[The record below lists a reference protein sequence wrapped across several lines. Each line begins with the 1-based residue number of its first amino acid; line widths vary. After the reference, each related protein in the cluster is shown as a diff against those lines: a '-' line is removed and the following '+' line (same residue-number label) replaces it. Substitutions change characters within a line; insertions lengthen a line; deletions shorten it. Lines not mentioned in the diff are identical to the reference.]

1 MITLD
6 AAQSS
11 APEAA
16 SEAVALAALGGL
28 RRRTVSAFAALIAAL
43 LALSLLGVAVGSI
56 SIPFSATLDA
66 LAGLLANSDAAPGAE
81 ETIWATVVREIRLP
95 RTLTALL
102 AGAALGIAGLQMQTL
117 FRNPLADPFVL
128 GVSAGAS
135 FGVAVVVLAAGSG
148 MTVFTAGL
156 GWFGDLG
163 LAGAAVVGAAAVMAL
178 VLTLSLRVRS
188 IVTVLIVGLLV
199 GQLIGALITIL
210 ISAAEEQ
217 YVDRFVRWG
226 FGSFRGVTWSEL
238 QILAPAVFVGIAVAL
253 LSVKQ
258 LNVLLLGE
266 TYARSLGV
274 HVRRAQL
281 TAMLGAA
288 LLAGSVT
295 AFAGPIAFLGVA
307 IPHLARGLFR
317 SSDHRVLA
325 PAVIL
330 CGGIIALAAEITAQL
345 PGVGNVLP
353 LNAVTALIGAPVVL
367 SVLLRRRRLSSV

>member
-1 MITLD
+1 MTAIEAT
-6 AAQSS
+6 
-11 APEAA
+11 PVAA
-16 SEAVALAALGGL
+16 SEPPAGLPAFGAL
-28 RRRTVSAFAALIAAL
+28 RRRNVIGFAALIIGTL
-43 LALSLLGVAVGSI
+43 GLALLGVAVGSI
-56 SIPFSATLDA
+56 SIPFAATLDVLGA
-66 LAGLLANSDAAPGAE
+66 VFTGSADPAAGDEAVW
-81 ETIWATVVREIRLP
+81 TTVVRQIRIP

-128 GVSAGAS
+128 GVSSGAS
-135 FGVAVVVLAAGSG
+135 FGVAAVVLVAGTG
-148 MTVFTAGL
+148 VTVFTAGL
-156 GWFGDLG
+156 GWLGELG
-163 LAGAAVVGAAAVMAL
+163 LAGAAVVGAAIVMAL
-178 VLTLSLRVRS
+178 VLALSMRVRS

-199 GQLIGALITIL
+199 GQLVGALITIL

-217 YVDRFVRWG
+217 YVDQFVRWG

-238 QILAPAVFVGIAVAL
+238 RILAPAVGVGIVIAV

-258 LNVLLLGE
+258 LNVLLLGDS
-266 TYARSLGV
+266 YARSLGV

-281 TAMLGAA
+281 VTMLGAA

-317 SSDHRVLA
+317 TSDHRVLA

-330 CGGIIALAAEITAQL
+330 CGGMLALAAEIVAQL
-345 PGVGNVLP
+345 PGISSVLP

-367 SVLLRRRRLSSV
+367 SVLLRRRRLSAV

>member
-1 MITLD
+1 MTAIEAT
-6 AAQSS
+6 QV
-11 APEAA
+11 AA
-16 SEAVALAALGGL
+16 SEPQEELAALGAL
-28 RRRTVSAFAALIAAL
+28 RRRNVVAFTALIIGTL
-43 LALSLLGVAVGSI
+43 GLALLGVAVGSI
-56 SIPFSATLDA
+56 AIPFTATLDVLGA
-66 LAGLLANSDAAPGAE
+66 VFAGSADVAAGDEAVW
-81 ETIWATVVREIRLP
+81 TTVVRQIRIP

-128 GVSAGAS
+128 GVSSGAS
-135 FGVAVVVLAAGSG
+135 FGVAAVVLVAGTG
-148 MTVFTAGL
+148 VTVFTAGL
-156 GWFGDLG
+156 GWLGDLG
-163 LAGAAVVGAAAVMAL
+163 LAGAAVVGAAVVMAV
-178 VLTLSLRVRS
+178 VLALSMRVRS

-199 GQLIGALITIL
+199 GQLVGALITIL

-217 YVDRFVRWG
+217 YVDQFVRWG

-238 QILAPAVFVGIAVAL
+238 RILAPAVAVGIVIAM

-258 LNVLLLGE
+258 LNVLLLGDS
-266 TYARSLGV
+266 YARSLGV

-281 TAMLGAA
+281 VTMLGAA

-317 SSDHRVLA
+317 TSDHRVLA

-330 CGGIIALAAEITAQL
+330 CGGMLALAAEIVAQL
-345 PGVGNVLP
+345 PGLSSVLP

-367 SVLLRRRRLSSV
+367 SVLLRRRRLSAV

>member
-1 MITLD
+1 M
-6 AAQSS
+6 
-11 APEAA
+11 
-16 SEAVALAALGGL
+16 
-28 RRRTVSAFAALIAAL
+28 
-43 LALSLLGVAVGSI
+43 AVGSI
-56 SIPFSATLDA
+56 AIPFAATLDVLGA
-66 LAGLLANSDAAPGAE
+66 VFAGSADSADAAAGDEAVW
-81 ETIWATVVREIRLP
+81 TTVVRQIRIP

-128 GVSAGAS
+128 GVSSGAS
-135 FGVAVVVLAAGSG
+135 FGVAAVVLVAGTG
-148 MTVFTAGL
+148 VTVFTAGL
-156 GWFGDLG
+156 GWLGDLG
-163 LAGAAVVGAAAVMAL
+163 LAGAAVVGAAVVMAV
-178 VLTLSLRVRS
+178 VLALSMRVRS

-199 GQLIGALITIL
+199 GQLVGALITIL

-217 YVDRFVRWG
+217 YVDQFVRWG

-238 QILAPAVFVGIAVAL
+238 RILAPAVAVGIVIAM

-258 LNVLLLGE
+258 LNVLLLGDS
-266 TYARSLGV
+266 YARSLGV

-281 TAMLGAA
+281 VTMLGAA

-317 SSDHRVLA
+317 TSDHRVLA

-330 CGGIIALAAEITAQL
+330 CGGMLALAAEIVAQL
-345 PGVGNVLP
+345 PGLSSVLP

-367 SVLLRRRRLSSV
+367 SVLLRRRRLSAV

>member
-1 MITLD
+1 MTAIEATQV
-6 AAQSS
+6 A
-11 APEAA
+11 APEMPA
-16 SEAVALAALGGL
+16 ELAALGAL
-28 RRRTVSAFAALIAAL
+28 RRRNVVAFAALIIGTL
-43 LALSLLGVAVGSI
+43 GLALLGVAVGSI
-56 SIPFSATLDA
+56 AIPFTATLDVLGA
-66 LAGLLANSDAAPGAE
+66 VFAGSADVAAGDEAVW
-81 ETIWATVVREIRLP
+81 TTVVRQIRIP

-128 GVSAGAS
+128 GVSSGAS
-135 FGVAVVVLAAGSG
+135 FGVAAVVLVAGTG
-148 MTVFTAGL
+148 VTVFTAGL
-156 GWFGDLG
+156 GWLGDLG
-163 LAGAAVVGAAAVMAL
+163 LAGAAVVGAAVVMAV
-178 VLTLSLRVRS
+178 VLALSMRVRS

-199 GQLIGALITIL
+199 GQLVGALITIL

-217 YVDRFVRWG
+217 YVDQFVRWG

-238 QILAPAVFVGIAVAL
+238 RILAPAVAVGIVIAM

-258 LNVLLLGE
+258 LNVLLLGDS
-266 TYARSLGV
+266 YARSLGV

-281 TAMLGAA
+281 ITMLGAA

-317 SSDHRVLA
+317 TSDHRVLA

-330 CGGIIALAAEITAQL
+330 CGGMLALAAEIVAQL
-345 PGVGNVLP
+345 PGLSSVLP

-367 SVLLRRRRLSSV
+367 SVLLRRRRLSAV

>member
-1 MITLD
+1 MTAI
-6 AAQSS
+6 
-11 APEAA
+11 EATQLA
-16 SEAVALAALGGL
+16 VSEPQEELAAFGAP
-28 RRRTVSAFAALIAAL
+28 RRRNVVAFTALIIGTL
-43 LALSLLGVAVGSI
+43 GLALLGVAVGSI
-56 SIPFSATLDA
+56 AIPFAATLDVLGA
-66 LAGLLANSDAAPGAE
+66 VFAGSADVAAGDEAVW
-81 ETIWATVVREIRLP
+81 TTVVRQIRIP

-128 GVSAGAS
+128 GVSSGAS
-135 FGVAVVVLAAGSG
+135 FGVAAVVLVAGTG
-148 MTVFTAGL
+148 VTVFTAGL
-156 GWFGDLG
+156 GWLGDLG
-163 LAGAAVVGAAAVMAL
+163 LAGAAVVGAAVVMAV
-178 VLTLSLRVRS
+178 VLALSMRVRS

-199 GQLIGALITIL
+199 GQLVGALITIL

-217 YVDRFVRWG
+217 YVDQFVRWG

-238 QILAPAVFVGIAVAL
+238 RILAPAVAVGIVIAM

-258 LNVLLLGE
+258 LNVLLLGDS
-266 TYARSLGV
+266 YARSLGV

-281 TAMLGAA
+281 VTMLGAA

-317 SSDHRVLA
+317 TSDHRVLA

-330 CGGIIALAAEITAQL
+330 CGGMLALAAEIVAQL
-345 PGVGNVLP
+345 PGLSSVLP

-367 SVLLRRRRLSSV
+367 SVLLRRRRLSAV

>member
-1 MITLD
+1 MTAIG
-6 AAQSS
+6 ASQV
-11 APEAA
+11 AA
-16 SEAVALAALGGL
+16 SDLPAELAAIGAL
-28 RRRTVSAFAALIAAL
+28 RRRNVVGFAALIIGTL
-43 LALSLLGVAVGSI
+43 GLALLGVAVGSI
-56 SIPFSATLDA
+56 SIPFAATLDVLGA
-66 LAGLLANSDAAPGAE
+66 VFGGSTDAAAGDEAVW
-81 ETIWATVVREIRLP
+81 TTVVRQIRIP

-128 GVSAGAS
+128 GVSSGAS
-135 FGVAVVVLAAGSG
+135 FGVAAVVLVAGTG
-148 MTVFTAGL
+148 VTVFTAGL
-156 GWFGDLG
+156 GWLGELG
-163 LAGAAVVGAAAVMAL
+163 LAGAAVVGAAVVMAV
-178 VLTLSLRVRS
+178 VLALSMRVRS

-199 GQLIGALITIL
+199 GQLVGALITIL

-217 YVDRFVRWG
+217 YVDQFVRWG

-238 QILAPAVFVGIAVAL
+238 RILAPAVGVGILIAM

-258 LNVLLLGE
+258 LNVLLLGDS
-266 TYARSLGV
+266 YARSLGV

-281 TAMLGAA
+281 VTMLGAA

-317 SSDHRVLA
+317 TSDHRVLA

-330 CGGIIALAAEITAQL
+330 CGGMLALAAEIVAQL
-345 PGVGNVLP
+345 PGISSVLP

-367 SVLLRRRRLSSV
+367 SVLLRRRRLSAV

>member
-1 MITLD
+1 MT
-6 AAQSS
+6 AVEATQV
-11 APEAA
+11 AA
-16 SEAVALAALGGL
+16 SEPPAGLPAFGAL
-28 RRRTVSAFAALIAAL
+28 RRRNVIGFAALIIGTL
-43 LALSLLGVAVGSI
+43 GLALLGVAVGSI
-56 SIPFSATLDA
+56 SIPFAATLNVLGA
-66 LAGLLANSDAAPGAE
+66 VFAGSADAAPGDEAVW
-81 ETIWATVVREIRLP
+81 TTVVRQIRIP

-128 GVSAGAS
+128 GVSSGAS
-135 FGVAVVVLAAGSG
+135 FGVAAVVLVAGTG
-148 MTVFTAGL
+148 VTVFTAGL
-156 GWFGDLG
+156 GWLSELG
-163 LAGAAVVGAAAVMAL
+163 LAGAAVVGAAVVMAL
-178 VLTLSLRVRS
+178 VLALSMRVRS

-199 GQLIGALITIL
+199 GQLVGALITIL

-217 YVDRFVRWG
+217 YVDQFVRWG

-238 QILAPAVFVGIAVAL
+238 RILAPAVGVGIVVAV

-258 LNVLLLGE
+258 LNVLLLGDS
-266 TYARSLGV
+266 YARSLGV

-281 TAMLGAA
+281 VTMLGAA

-317 SSDHRVLA
+317 TSDHRVLT

-330 CGGIIALAAEITAQL
+330 CGGMLALAAEIVAQL
-345 PGVGNVLP
+345 PGISSVLP

-367 SVLLRRRRLSSV
+367 SVLLRRRRLSAV

>member
-1 MITLD
+1 MTAI
-6 AAQSS
+6 
-11 APEAA
+11 EATQLA
-16 SEAVALAALGGL
+16 VSEPQEELAAFGAP
-28 RRRTVSAFAALIAAL
+28 RRRNVVAFTALIIGTL
-43 LALSLLGVAVGSI
+43 GLALLGVAVGSI
-56 SIPFSATLDA
+56 AIPFTATLDVLGA
-66 LAGLLANSDAAPGAE
+66 VFAGSADVAAGDEAVW
-81 ETIWATVVREIRLP
+81 TTVVRQIRIP

-128 GVSAGAS
+128 GVSSGAS
-135 FGVAVVVLAAGSG
+135 FGVAAVVLVAGTG
-148 MTVFTAGL
+148 VTVFTAGL
-156 GWFGDLG
+156 GWLGDLG
-163 LAGAAVVGAAAVMAL
+163 LAGAAVVGAAVVMAV
-178 VLTLSLRVRS
+178 VLALSMRVRS

-199 GQLIGALITIL
+199 GQLVGALITIL

-217 YVDRFVRWG
+217 YVDQFVRWG

-238 QILAPAVFVGIAVAL
+238 RILAPAVAVGIVIAM

-258 LNVLLLGE
+258 LNVLLLGDS
-266 TYARSLGV
+266 YARSLGV

-281 TAMLGAA
+281 VTMLGAA

-317 SSDHRVLA
+317 TSDHRVLA

-330 CGGIIALAAEITAQL
+330 CGGMLALAAEIVAQL
-345 PGVGNVLP
+345 PGISSVLP

-367 SVLLRRRRLSSV
+367 SVLLRRRRLSAV

>member
-1 MITLD
+1 MTAIEAT
-6 AAQSS
+6 QV
-11 APEAA
+11 AA
-16 SEAVALAALGGL
+16 SEPQEELAAFGAL
-28 RRRTVSAFAALIAAL
+28 RRRNVVAFAALIIGTL
-43 LALSLLGVAVGSI
+43 GLALLGVAVGSI
-56 SIPFSATLDA
+56 AIPFTATLDVLGA
-66 LAGLLANSDAAPGAE
+66 VFAGSADVAAGDEAVW
-81 ETIWATVVREIRLP
+81 TTVVRQIRIP

-128 GVSAGAS
+128 GVSSGAS
-135 FGVAVVVLAAGSG
+135 FGVAAVVLVAGTG
-148 MTVFTAGL
+148 VTVFTAGL
-156 GWFGDLG
+156 GWLGDLG
-163 LAGAAVVGAAAVMAL
+163 LAGAAVVGAAVVMAV
-178 VLTLSLRVRS
+178 VLALSMRVRS

-199 GQLIGALITIL
+199 GQLVGALITIL

-217 YVDRFVRWG
+217 YVDQFVRWG

-238 QILAPAVFVGIAVAL
+238 RILAPAVAVGIVIAM

-258 LNVLLLGE
+258 LNVLLLGDS
-266 TYARSLGV
+266 YARSLGV

-281 TAMLGAA
+281 VTMLGAA

-317 SSDHRVLA
+317 TSDHRVLA

-330 CGGIIALAAEITAQL
+330 CGGMLALAAEIVAQL
-345 PGVGNVLP
+345 PGLSSVLP

-367 SVLLRRRRLSSV
+367 SVLLRRRRLSAV

>member
-1 MITLD
+1 MTAI
-6 AAQSS
+6 
-11 APEAA
+11 EATEVA
-16 SEAVALAALGGL
+16 VSEPQEELAAFGAL
-28 RRRTVSAFAALIAAL
+28 RRRNVVAFAALIIGTL
-43 LALSLLGVAVGSI
+43 GLALLGVAVGSI
-56 SIPFSATLDA
+56 AIPFTATLDVLGA
-66 LAGLLANSDAAPGAE
+66 VFAGSADVAAGDEAVW
-81 ETIWATVVREIRLP
+81 TTVVRQIRIP

-128 GVSAGAS
+128 GVSSGAS
-135 FGVAVVVLAAGSG
+135 FGVAAVVLVAGTG
-148 MTVFTAGL
+148 VTVFTAGL
-156 GWFGDLG
+156 GWLGDLG
-163 LAGAAVVGAAAVMAL
+163 LAGAAVVGAAVVMAV
-178 VLTLSLRVRS
+178 VLALSMRVRS

-199 GQLIGALITIL
+199 GQLVGALITIL

-217 YVDRFVRWG
+217 YVDQFVRWG

-238 QILAPAVFVGIAVAL
+238 RILAPAVAVGIVIAM

-258 LNVLLLGE
+258 LNVLLLGDS
-266 TYARSLGV
+266 YARSLGV

-281 TAMLGAA
+281 VTMLGAA

-317 SSDHRVLA
+317 TSDHRVLA

-330 CGGIIALAAEITAQL
+330 CGGMLALAAEIVAQL
-345 PGVGNVLP
+345 PGLSSVLP

-367 SVLLRRRRLSSV
+367 SVLLRRRRLSAV

>member
-1 MITLD
+1 MTTIEATQV
-6 AAQSS
+6 A
-11 APEAA
+11 APEMPA
-16 SEAVALAALGGL
+16 ELAALGAL
-28 RRRTVSAFAALIAAL
+28 RRRNVVAFAALIIGTL
-43 LALSLLGVAVGSI
+43 GLALLGVAVGSI
-56 SIPFSATLDA
+56 AIPFTATLDVLGA
-66 LAGLLANSDAAPGAE
+66 VFAGSADVAAGDEAVW
-81 ETIWATVVREIRLP
+81 TTVVRQIRIP

-128 GVSAGAS
+128 GVSSGAS
-135 FGVAVVVLAAGSG
+135 FGVAAVVLVAGTG
-148 MTVFTAGL
+148 VTVFTAGL
-156 GWFGDLG
+156 GWLGDLG
-163 LAGAAVVGAAAVMAL
+163 LAGAAVVGAAVVMAV
-178 VLTLSLRVRS
+178 VLALSMRVRS

-199 GQLIGALITIL
+199 GQLVGALITIL

-217 YVDRFVRWG
+217 YVDQFVRWG

-238 QILAPAVFVGIAVAL
+238 RILAPAVAVGIVIAM

-258 LNVLLLGE
+258 LNVLLLGDS
-266 TYARSLGV
+266 YARSLGV

-281 TAMLGAA
+281 VTMLGAA

-317 SSDHRVLA
+317 TSDHRVLA

-330 CGGIIALAAEITAQL
+330 CGGMLALAAEIVAQL
-345 PGVGNVLP
+345 PGLSSVLP

-367 SVLLRRRRLSSV
+367 SVLLRRRRLSAV

>member
-1 MITLD
+1 MTAIEASQL
-6 AAQSS
+6 
-11 APEAA
+11 AA
-16 SEAVALAALGGL
+16 SEAPAELAALGAL
-28 RRRTVSAFAALIAAL
+28 RRRNVVAFTALIIGTL
-43 LALSLLGVAVGSI
+43 VLALLGVAVGSI
-56 SIPFSATLDA
+56 AIPFAATLDVLGA
-66 LAGLLANSDAAPGAE
+66 VFAGSVDAAAGDEAVW
-81 ETIWATVVREIRLP
+81 TTVVRQIRIP

-128 GVSAGAS
+128 GVSSGAS
-135 FGVAVVVLAAGSG
+135 FGVAAVVLVAGTG
-148 MTVFTAGL
+148 VTVFTAGL
-156 GWFGDLG
+156 GWLGDLG
-163 LAGAAVVGAAAVMAL
+163 LAGAAVVGAAVVMAV
-178 VLTLSLRVRS
+178 VLALSMRVRS

-199 GQLIGALITIL
+199 GQLVGALITIL

-217 YVDRFVRWG
+217 YVDQFVRWG

-238 QILAPAVFVGIAVAL
+238 RILAPAVAVGIVIAM

-258 LNVLLLGE
+258 LNVLLLGDS
-266 TYARSLGV
+266 YARSLGV

-281 TAMLGAA
+281 VTMLGAA

-317 SSDHRVLA
+317 TSDHRVLA

-330 CGGIIALAAEITAQL
+330 CGGMLALAAEIVAQL
-345 PGVGNVLP
+345 PGLSSVLP

-367 SVLLRRRRLSSV
+367 SVLLRRRRLSAV

>member
-1 MITLD
+1 MSTLEATQTGPPD
-6 AAQSS
+6 AAAEST
-11 APEAA
+11 
-16 SEAVALAALGGL
+16 ALASLGRL
-28 RRRTVSAFAALIAAL
+28 RGRTVAGFAVLIVGA
-43 LALSLLGVAVGSI
+43 LALALLGVAVGSI
-56 SIPFSATLDA
+56 AIPFDATLNA
-66 LAGLLANSDAAPGAE
+66 LAGLFGASEAAGGE
-81 ETIWATVVREIRLP
+81 QSVWTTVIRQIRIP

-102 AGAALGIAGLQMQTL
+102 AGAALGVAGLQMQTL

-135 FGVAVVVLAAGSG
+135 FGVAAVVLVAGTG
-148 MTVFTAGL
+148 LTLFTAGL
-156 GWFGDLG
+156 GWLGDLG
-163 LAGAAVVGAAAVMAL
+163 LAGAAFVGAAFVMAL
-178 VLTLSLRVRS
+178 VLALSLRVRS

-199 GQLIGALITIL
+199 GQLVGALITIL

-217 YVDRFVRWG
+217 YVDQFVRWG

-238 QILAPAVFVGIAVAL
+238 GILAPAVAVGVIIAL

-258 LNVLLLGE
+258 LNALLLGE
-266 TYARSLGV
+266 SYARSLGV

-281 TAMLGAA
+281 AAMLGAA

-317 SSDHRVLA
+317 TSDHRVLA

-330 CGGIIALAAEITAQL
+330 CGGILALAAEIVAQL
-345 PGVGNVLP
+345 PGVGSVLP

-367 SVLLRRRRLSSV
+367 SVLLRRRRLSAV

>member
-1 MITLD
+1 MTAIGAT
-6 AAQSS
+6 QV
-11 APEAA
+11 AA
-16 SEAVALAALGGL
+16 SEPPAELAALGAL
-28 RRRTVSAFAALIAAL
+28 RRRNVVGFAALIIGTL
-43 LALSLLGVAVGSI
+43 GLALLGVAVGSI
-56 SIPFSATLDA
+56 SIPFAATLDVLGA
-66 LAGLLANSDAAPGAE
+66 VFTGSTDAAAGDEAVW
-81 ETIWATVVREIRLP
+81 TTVVRQIRIP

-128 GVSAGAS
+128 GVSSGAS
-135 FGVAVVVLAAGSG
+135 FGVAAVVLVAGTG
-148 MTVFTAGL
+148 VTVFTAGL
-156 GWFGDLG
+156 GWLGELG
-163 LAGAAVVGAAAVMAL
+163 LAGAAVVGAAVVMAL
-178 VLTLSLRVRS
+178 VLALSMRVRS

-199 GQLIGALITIL
+199 GQLVGALITIL

-217 YVDRFVRWG
+217 YIDQFVRWG

-238 QILAPAVFVGIAVAL
+238 RILAPAVAVGILIAM

-258 LNVLLLGE
+258 LNVLLLGDS
-266 TYARSLGV
+266 YARSLGV

-281 TAMLGAA
+281 VTMLGAA

-317 SSDHRVLA
+317 TSDHRVLA

-330 CGGIIALAAEITAQL
+330 CGGMLALAAEIVAQL
-345 PGVGNVLP
+345 PGISSVLP

-367 SVLLRRRRLSSV
+367 SVLLRRRRLSAV

>member
-1 MITLD
+1 MTAIGAT
-6 AAQSS
+6 QG
-11 APEAA
+11 AA
-16 SEAVALAALGGL
+16 SEPPTELAAFGDL
-28 RRRTVSAFAALIAAL
+28 RRRNVVGFAALIIGTL
-43 LALSLLGVAVGSI
+43 GLALLGVAVGSI
-56 SIPFSATLDA
+56 SIPFAATLDVLGA
-66 LAGLLANSDAAPGAE
+66 VFTGSTDAAAGDEAVW
-81 ETIWATVVREIRLP
+81 TTVVRQIRIP

-128 GVSAGAS
+128 GVSSGAS
-135 FGVAVVVLAAGSG
+135 FGVAAVVLVAGTG
-148 MTVFTAGL
+148 VTVFTAGL
-156 GWFGDLG
+156 GWLGELG
-163 LAGAAVVGAAAVMAL
+163 LAGAAVVGAAVVMAV
-178 VLTLSLRVRS
+178 VLALSMRVRS

-199 GQLIGALITIL
+199 GQLVGALITIL

-217 YVDRFVRWG
+217 YVDQFVRWG

-238 QILAPAVFVGIAVAL
+238 RILAPAVGVGILIAM

-258 LNVLLLGE
+258 LNVLLLGDS
-266 TYARSLGV
+266 YARSLGV

-281 TAMLGAA
+281 VTMLGAA

-317 SSDHRVLA
+317 TSDHRVLA

-330 CGGIIALAAEITAQL
+330 CGGMLALAAEIVAQL
-345 PGVGNVLP
+345 PGISSVLP

-367 SVLLRRRRLSSV
+367 SVLLRRRRLSAV

>member
-1 MITLD
+1 MFG
-6 AAQSS
+6 A
-11 APEAA
+11 
-16 SEAVALAALGGL
+16 L
-28 RRRTVSAFAALIAAL
+28 RRRNVIGFAALIIGTL
-43 LALSLLGVAVGSI
+43 GLALLGVAVGSI
-56 SIPFSATLDA
+56 SIPFAATLDVLGA
-66 LAGLLANSDAAPGAE
+66 VFTGSADAAAGDEAVW
-81 ETIWATVVREIRLP
+81 TTVVRQIRIP

-128 GVSAGAS
+128 GVSSGAS
-135 FGVAVVVLAAGSG
+135 FGVAAVVLVAGTG
-148 MTVFTAGL
+148 VTVFTAGL
-156 GWFGDLG
+156 GWLGELG
-163 LAGAAVVGAAAVMAL
+163 LAGAAVVGAAVVMAL
-178 VLTLSLRVRS
+178 VLALSMRVRS

-199 GQLIGALITIL
+199 GQLVGALITIL

-217 YVDRFVRWG
+217 YVDQFVRWG

-238 QILAPAVFVGIAVAL
+238 RILAPAVGVGILIAM

-258 LNVLLLGE
+258 LNVLLLGDS
-266 TYARSLGV
+266 YARSLGV

-281 TAMLGAA
+281 VTMLGAA

-317 SSDHRVLA
+317 TSDHRVLA

-330 CGGIIALAAEITAQL
+330 CGGMLALAAEIVAQL
-345 PGVGNVLP
+345 PGISSVLP
-353 LNAVTALIGAPVVL
+353 LNAVTALIARRSCSACSCGADASAPC
-367 SVLLRRRRLSSV
+367 RRPASRCRGRRAG

>member
-1 MITLD
+1 MT
-6 AAQSS
+6 AVEATQV
-11 APEAA
+11 AA
-16 SEAVALAALGGL
+16 SEPPAELAALGAL
-28 RRRTVSAFAALIAAL
+28 RRRNVIGFAALIIGTL
-43 LALSLLGVAVGSI
+43 GLALLGVAVGSI
-56 SIPFSATLDA
+56 SIPFAATLDVLGA
-66 LAGLLANSDAAPGAE
+66 VFTGSADAAAGDEAVW
-81 ETIWATVVREIRLP
+81 TTVVRQIRIP

-128 GVSAGAS
+128 GVSSGAS
-135 FGVAVVVLAAGSG
+135 FGVAAVVLVAGTG
-148 MTVFTAGL
+148 VTVFTAGL
-156 GWFGDLG
+156 GWLGELG
-163 LAGAAVVGAAAVMAL
+163 LAGAAVVGAAVVMAL
-178 VLTLSLRVRS
+178 VLALSMRVRS

-199 GQLIGALITIL
+199 GQLVGALITIL

-217 YVDRFVRWG
+217 YVDQFVRWG

-238 QILAPAVFVGIAVAL
+238 RILAPAVGVGIVVAV

-258 LNVLLLGE
+258 LNVLLLGDS
-266 TYARSLGV
+266 YARSLGV

-281 TAMLGAA
+281 VTMLGAA

-317 SSDHRVLA
+317 TSDHRVLA

-330 CGGIIALAAEITAQL
+330 CGGMLALAAEIVAQL
-345 PGVGNVLP
+345 PGISSVLP

-367 SVLLRRRRLSSV
+367 SVLLRRRRLSAV

>member
-1 MITLD
+1 MTAIEAT
-6 AAQSS
+6 QV
-11 APEAA
+11 AA
-16 SEAVALAALGGL
+16 SDAPAELAALGAL
-28 RRRTVSAFAALIAAL
+28 RRRNVVAFTALIIGTL
-43 LALSLLGVAVGSI
+43 GLALVGVAVGSI
-56 SIPFSATLDA
+56 AIPFAATLDVLGA
-66 LAGLLANSDAAPGAE
+66 VIAGSADAAAGDEAVW
-81 ETIWATVVREIRLP
+81 TTVVRQIRIP

-128 GVSAGAS
+128 GVSSGAS
-135 FGVAVVVLAAGSG
+135 FGVAAVVLVAGTG
-148 MTVFTAGL
+148 VTVFTAGL
-156 GWFGDLG
+156 GWLGDLG
-163 LAGAAVVGAAAVMAL
+163 LAGAAVVGAAVVMAV
-178 VLTLSLRVRS
+178 VLALSMRVRS

-199 GQLIGALITIL
+199 GQLVGALITIL

-217 YVDRFVRWG
+217 YVDQFVRWG

-238 QILAPAVFVGIAVAL
+238 RILAPAVGVGIVIAM

-258 LNVLLLGE
+258 LNVLLLGDS
-266 TYARSLGV
+266 YARSLGV

-281 TAMLGAA
+281 VTMLGAA

-307 IPHLARGLFR
+307 TPHLARGLFR
-317 SSDHRVLA
+317 TSDHRVLA

-330 CGGIIALAAEITAQL
+330 CGGMLALAAEIVAQL
-345 PGVGNVLP
+345 PGLSSVLP

-367 SVLLRRRRLSSV
+367 SVLLRRRRLSAV